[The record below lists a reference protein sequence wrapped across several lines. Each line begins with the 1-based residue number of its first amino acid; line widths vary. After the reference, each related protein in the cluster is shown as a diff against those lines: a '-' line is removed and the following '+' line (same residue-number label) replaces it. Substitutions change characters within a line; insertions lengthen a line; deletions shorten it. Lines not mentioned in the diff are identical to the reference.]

1 MNFELHAA
9 LARQTGHLI
18 TERTR
23 PTHRPLREPR
33 RTRVAA
39 TLRRAAD
46 RLDG

>member
-1 MNFELHAA
+1 MNFEMHAA
-9 LARQTGHLI
+9 LARQTEHLI

-23 PTHRPLREPR
+23 PTHRPPRQPR

-46 RLDG
+46 RLEG